1 MVLGGCNSA
10 NLIDGLDGLL
20 SGVTGIALI
29 GLALIGMMLLPE
41 VGGDSVEAATVFGGG
56 PNRARRCRFG
66 GHPWLLATQFQS
78 GKHLFGRRWQ
88 FDVGLFGCVHHFD
101 VG

>member
-29 GLALIGMMLLPE
+29 GLTLIGMMLLPE
-41 VGGDSVEAATVFGGG
+41 AGGDSVEAPQSLAV
-56 PNRARRCRFG
+56 ARIV
-66 GHPWLLATQFQS
+66 LAV
-78 GKHLFGRRWQ
+78 
-88 FDVGLFGCVHHFD
+88 VGLGPSLASCLTTSIPPISSWEMLGV
-101 VG
+101 